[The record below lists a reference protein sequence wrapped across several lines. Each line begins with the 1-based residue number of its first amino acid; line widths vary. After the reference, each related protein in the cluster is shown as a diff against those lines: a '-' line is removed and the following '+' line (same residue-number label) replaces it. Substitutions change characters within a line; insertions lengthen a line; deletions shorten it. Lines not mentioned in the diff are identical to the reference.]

1 MGSFPNCEIKL
12 CDMESA
18 RVIQEDE
25 HIREV
30 IGTPDYVGEFI
41 QLAGWCRSEWWA
53 TWSLDV
59 PSFGTVCSVI
69 TFKSQYASYSGL
81 IQEKRHGTSLH

>member
-41 QLAGWCRSEWWA
+41 QLLLKVNMHVTQG
-53 TWSLDV
+53 
-59 PSFGTVCSVI
+59 
-69 TFKSQYASYSGL
+69 
-81 IQEKRHGTSLH
+81 

>member
-41 QLAGWCRSEWWA
+41 WLLLARKYIWWGS
-53 TWSLDV
+53 WSGNCFV
-59 PSFGTVCSVI
+59 FSMYVSSSVI
-69 TFKSQYASYSGL
+69 D
-81 IQEKRHGTSLH
+81 

>member
-1 MGSFPNCEIKL
+1 MSEFPNCEIKL

-41 QLAGWCRSEWWA
+41 QLLLISLRQAGVD
-53 TWSLDV
+53 SLPIRIKPAPTPRVRVDL
-59 PSFGTVCSVI
+59 SLMESV
-69 TFKSQYASYSGL
+69 
-81 IQEKRHGTSLH
+81 